1 MSASTTAV
9 LARLKAHAETLAGTR
24 ISELFEADAT
34 RFAQTSVLLDDMLV
48 DPSRTLTTPHT
59 WALLQELAEAA
70 DLQAWREKMFSG
82 VPINATEGRA
92 VLHTAL
98 RNFSGRPVL
107 VDGVDVMPDVMAV
120 LDAMKAFVDGVRG
133 GTIVAADGG
142 LFTDVV
148 NIGIGGS
155 DLGPA
160 MATIALS
167 PYRAGGPRVH
177 YVSNVDGAH
186 VADTL
191 ADLDPARTLILVAS
205 KTFTTLE
212 TMTNARSARDW
223 IVAALGE
230 AAVTPHFAAISTA
243 LERCAAF
250 GIAPD
255 RIFGFWDWVGGR
267 YSVWSAIGLSVALS
281 IGFDNFRAFLQGGH
295 EMDEHFRTAPLLKNI
310 PVVLALLG
318 VWHRNVLGYATHAVL
333 PYDQRLSRFAA
344 HLQQLDMESNGK
356 RVTRDGLPVELPTGP
371 VVWGEPGTNGQHAFF
386 QLIHQGTDP
395 VPADFLIAA
404 VPHEQLSDHHAKLVA
419 NCLAQGEAL
428 MVGKSEAEVRTE
440 LEKKGM
446 TPAAIDALA
455 PHKEFPGDRPS
466 TTIAYKCLD
475 PRTLGRLLAA
485 YEHKVFVQGVI
496 WEINSF
502 DQWGVELGKELA
514 TALLPAVEGKA
525 EPRASASTVGIL
537 AHLRALAGA

>member
-1 MSASTTAV
+1 MSASTMTV

-24 ISELFEADAT
+24 ISELFEADPA
-34 RFAQTSVLLDDMLV
+34 RFAHTSVLLDDMLV
-48 DPSRTLTTPHT
+48 DPSRTLTAPHT
-59 WALLQELAEAA
+59 WALLQELAEVA
-70 DLQAWREKMFSG
+70 DLPAWREKMFSG
-82 VPINATEGRA
+82 QPINATEGRA

-120 LDAMKAFVDGVRG
+120 LDAMKVFVDGVRG

-167 PYRAGGPRVH
+167 PYRGRGPRVH

-295 EMDEHFRTAPLLKNI
+295 EMDEHFRTAPLVKNI

-318 VWHRNVLGYATHAVL
+318 IWHRNVLGYATHAVL

-356 RVTRDGLPVELPTGP
+356 RVTREGLPVEMPTGP

-404 VPHEQLSDHHAKLVA
+404 VPHEQLSDHHAKLIA

-440 LEKKGM
+440 LASKGM
-446 TPAAIDALA
+446 APAAIDALA

-466 TTIAYKCLD
+466 TTIAYKTLN

-496 WEINSF
+496 WDINSF

-525 EPRASASTVGIL
+525 EPKASASTTGIL